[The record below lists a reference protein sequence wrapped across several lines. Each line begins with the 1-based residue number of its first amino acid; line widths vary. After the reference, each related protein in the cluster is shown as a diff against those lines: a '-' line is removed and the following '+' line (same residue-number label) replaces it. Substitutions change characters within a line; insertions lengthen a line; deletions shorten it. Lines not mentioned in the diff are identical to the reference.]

1 MKKKNI
7 QSVLFCCDHN
17 AVRSPMAQGIFK
29 LLYGRSIFVQ
39 SAGVKHDIEIDGF
52 AIAVCKE
59 RGITLEKH
67 QPRSFEEMEKWGD
80 DIGSFDLIVA
90 LSPSAQRFALEYTRY
105 FSLEIEYW
113 PTLDPTGLVDNR
125 DIMLRS
131 YRTTMHQIEQRIIRR
146 FGKPV
151 RN

>member
-1 MKKKNI
+1 
-7 QSVLFCCDHN
+7 
-17 AVRSPMAQGIFK
+17 
-29 LLYGRSIFVQ
+29 
-39 SAGVKHDIEIDGF
+39 
-52 AIAVCKE
+52 
-59 RGITLEKH
+59 
-67 QPRSFEEMEKWGD
+67 MEKWGD